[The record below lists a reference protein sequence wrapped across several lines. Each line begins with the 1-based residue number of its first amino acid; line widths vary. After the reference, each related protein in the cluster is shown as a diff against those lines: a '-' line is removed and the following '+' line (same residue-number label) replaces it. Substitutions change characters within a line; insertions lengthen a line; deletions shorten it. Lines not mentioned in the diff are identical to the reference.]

1 MALNAAIEAARAG
14 EQGRGFAVVAEEVR
28 KLAEGSLEETKTISK
43 LIERTVADT
52 GRVAKAIVASGELI
66 EKSVPVVSAATAS
79 LEVIRKNAQNN
90 LAVAG
95 STATLGEA
103 LMNDTIQVNQGM
115 SQVVAVSD
123 ENAAAAQQ
131 MAAGMAEVQKSVENI
146 AAISEE
152 NAASIEEVSAS
163 SEEVNASIREIH
175 AASEL
180 MADMAHKM
188 MNDVAKFKVA

>member
-1 MALNAAIEAARAG
+1 
-14 EQGRGFAVVAEEVR
+14 V
-28 KLAEGSLEETKTISK
+28 
-43 LIERTVADT
+43 
-52 GRVAKAIVASGELI
+52 
-66 EKSVPVVSAATAS
+66 
-79 LEVIRKNAQNN
+79 
-90 LAVAG
+90 
-95 STATLGEA
+95 
-103 LMNDTIQVNQGM
+103 